1 MHKYIVERIEE
12 SGSLPYWLVRHV
24 FYRRETRVTKTI
36 AKVYQPSFAVKIA
49 AALNTLERLKPVRA
63 KRPVQHTQAAT
74 PYDSPIIAYRRNGH
88 A

>member
-1 MHKYIVERIEE
+1 M
-12 SGSLPYWLVRHV
+12 L
-24 FYRRETRVTKTI
+24 
-36 AKVYQPSFAVKIA
+36 
-49 AALNTLERLKPVRA
+49 TLETLQKYVDSIHLLCLNLDKRIIALENKERRKTVRA